1 MSYNRVMLIGHIG
14 ADPEVREAGGGKF
27 ATMRLATTDKGYTR
41 KSDGVQVPEQTQWH
55 SLIVNG
61 GLVQVVE
68 NYVRKGSKLFVSGKL
83 KYREYQA
90 NDGSKRWAT
99 EIAVYELELLDPK
112 QAQQPAQAPQPMSVQ
127 QQYESVYGQA
137 PMPNEAPPF

>member
-1 MSYNRVMLIGHIG
+1 MLIGHVG
-14 ADPEVREAGGGKF
+14 SDPEVREANGGKF

-41 KSDGVQVPEQTQWH
+41 KTDGVQVPEQTQWH

-83 KYREYQA
+83 KYREYQS

-99 EIAVYELELLDPK
+99 EISVYELELLDPK
-112 QAQQPAQAPQPMSVQ
+112 QQQPNPAPQPMSTQ
-127 QQYESVYGQA
+127 QQYEAVYGA
-137 PMPNEAPPF
+137 PDTNPLPY

>member
-1 MSYNRVMLIGHIG
+1 MLIGHVG
-14 ADPEVREAGGGKF
+14 ADPEVREANGGKF

-41 KSDGVQVPEQTQWH
+41 KTDGVQVPEQTQWH
-55 SLIVNG
+55 SLVVNG

-112 QAQQPAQAPQPMSVQ
+112 PQQPAQAPQPMSVQ
-127 QQYESVYGQA
+127 QQYETVYGPA
-137 PMPNEAPPF
+137 PSNEPPF

>member
-1 MSYNRVMLIGHIG
+1 MLIGHVG
-14 ADPEVREAGGGKF
+14 ADPEVREANGGKF
-27 ATMRLATTDKGYTR
+27 ATLRLATTDKGYTR
-41 KSDGVQVPEQTQWH
+41 KSDGAQVPEQTQWH

-68 NYVRKGSKLFVSGKL
+68 SYVRKGSKLFVSGKL

-99 EIAVYELELLDPK
+99 EISVYELELLDPK
-112 QAQQPAQAPQPMSVQ
+112 QTQPAKAPQPMSVQ
-127 QQYESVYGQA
+127 QQYETVYGPA
-137 PMPNEAPPF
+137 PSDDPPF

>member
-1 MSYNRVMLIGHIG
+1 MSYNRVTLIGHVG
-14 ADPEVREAGGGKF
+14 ADPEIREANGGKF
-27 ATMRLATTDKGYTR
+27 ATLRLATTDKGYIR
-41 KSDGVQVPEQTQWH
+41 KSDGAQMPEQTQWH

-68 NYVRKGSKLFVSGKL
+68 GYVHRGSKIFVTGKL

-99 EIAVYELELLDPK
+99 EISVYELELLDPK
-112 QAQQPAQAPQPMSVQ
+112 QQQPNAAPQPMSTQ
-127 QQYESVYGQA
+127 QQYETVYGE
-137 PMPNEAPPF
+137 PDNNPLPY

>member
-1 MSYNRVMLIGHIG
+1 MLIGHVG
-14 ADPEVREAGGGKF
+14 ADPEVREANGGKF
-27 ATMRLATTDKGYTR
+27 ATLRLATTDKGYTR
-41 KSDGVQVPEQTQWH
+41 KSDGAQVPEQTQWH

-61 GLVQVVE
+61 GLVQVIE
-68 NYVRKGSKLFVSGKL
+68 NYIHKGSKLFVSGKL

-112 QAQQPAQAPQPMSVQ
+112 QTQPAQAPQPMSVQ
-127 QQYESVYGQA
+127 QQYETVYGQ
-137 PMPNEAPPF
+137 PQSNEPPF

>member
-1 MSYNRVMLIGHIG
+1 MLIGHVG
-14 ADPEVREAGGGKF
+14 ADPEVREANGGKF

-41 KSDGVQVPEQTQWH
+41 KTDGVQVPEQTQWH

-68 NYVRKGSKLFVSGKL
+68 NYIHKGSKLFVSGKL

-112 QAQQPAQAPQPMSVQ
+112 QQSAQAPQPMSVQ
-127 QQYESVYGQA
+127 QQYETVYGQA

>member
-1 MSYNRVMLIGHIG
+1 MIGNVG
-14 ADPEVREAGGGKF
+14 ADPEVREANGGKF

-41 KSDGVQVPEQTQWH
+41 KTDGVQVPEQTQWH
-55 SLIVNG
+55 SLVVNG

-112 QAQQPAQAPQPMSVQ
+112 QPQPAQAPQPMSVQ
-127 QQYESVYGQA
+127 QQYETVYGQ
-137 PMPNEAPPF
+137 PPSNVPPF